1 MAYGLILHRV
11 SGKKRKRKKKPPFH
25 IGSKSGNDLC
35 VYECLEKPG
44 LVSKLQGFVYADGG
58 ESSVDVAVTAP

>member
-1 MAYGLILHRV
+1 MAYGLILH
-11 SGKKRKRKKKPPFH
+11 SFWKEKKKKSPFH

-35 VYECLEKPG
+35 VYERLEKPG